1 MICGLIQVS
10 DLGGLKMKFMIE
22 NYGIWSLPAN
32 LLVDKDNKVIARNIT
47 SEELGKLLPKL
58 LEKD

>member
-1 MICGLIQVS
+1 
-10 DLGGLKMKFMIE
+10 MKFMIE